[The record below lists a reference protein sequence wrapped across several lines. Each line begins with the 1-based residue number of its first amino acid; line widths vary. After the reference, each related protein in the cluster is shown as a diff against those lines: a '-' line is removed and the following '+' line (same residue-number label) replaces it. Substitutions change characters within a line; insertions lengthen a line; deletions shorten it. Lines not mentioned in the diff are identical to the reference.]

1 MADKNRIF
9 RIIKIMMLLNEPYN
23 KWNAKKIADYFDIS
37 IRTFHRDKSLMEELG
52 IPIYYDHNLKAYR
65 ILDNF
70 RLKSPDLDA
79 EETEAVFLA
88 AKEYQNRNFP
98 MKVELESAL
107 AKIFNS
113 LPEYLKGSIG
123 TYIKNY
129 EIISEKPDDQIIIT
143 AIKEQIQREKTPIII
158 DPGHGGFDPGAIGPS
173 GLKEKDVAL
182 SISEKVFQDL
192 KNTYE
197 NVAMTRTI
205 DRFVSLR
212 DRVEKAN
219 NLDARLFVSIHLN
232 SSAYNHSRGT
242 ETYIAPG
249 RTGKSLALANYIQG
263 ELVSS
268 NDQLQDRGIKK
279 DHFYV
284 IKYTE
289 MPAVLVE
296 AAFISNP
303 EEEKLLKDEEFKQ
316 QIAEAISRGIIN
328 FIEEEDNP

>member
-129 EIISEKPDDQIIIT
+129 EIISDPFVKLEKHQQKFKK
-143 AIKEQIQREKTPIII
+143 IKEAMSSNLKIRVKYYSMRSDEIRERKLNCYNLFFNSGAPYLSAYCHLREETRFFRIDRIKEIKILEEQYQIPENYSLDDELAAAWGVEQGEEE
-158 DPGHGGFDPGAIGPS
+158 F
-173 GLKEKDVAL
+173 
-182 SISEKVFQDL
+182 DL
-192 KNTYE
+192 KIKFSGR
-197 NVAMTRTI
+197 AA
-205 DRFVSLR
+205 RFVPEYHLSDKQNIER
-212 DRVEKAN
+212 INEN
-219 NLDARLFVSIHLN
+219 EIIFSIKT
-232 SSAYNHSRGT
+232 SSK
-242 ETYIAPG
+242 EEI
-249 RTGKSLALANYIQG
+249 KSWILG
-263 ELVSS
+263 FGS
-268 NDQLQDRGIKK
+268 NAEIL
-279 DHFYV
+279 
-284 IKYTE
+284 E
-289 MPAVLVE
+289 P
-296 AAFISNP
+296 
-303 EEEKLLKDEEFKQ
+303 EKLRKEVETEVKNILKNYQ
-316 QIAEAISRGIIN
+316 AN
-328 FIEEEDNP
+328 